1 MKCFGLDFAI
11 CSNWDSLSED
21 SGGRCWGG
29 RTGRQLVRRRSR
41 LKEVL
46 RRGGGREK
54 TRRKLGLRGSEVW
67 NETEE
72 RQNVVITLVGT
83 RIVSFSRVIFSFKN

>member
-1 MKCFGLDFAI
+1 M
-11 CSNWDSLSED
+11 
-21 SGGRCWGG
+21 
-29 RTGRQLVRRRSR
+29 VRRRSR

>member
-1 MKCFGLDFAI
+1 M
-11 CSNWDSLSED
+11 
-21 SGGRCWGG
+21 
-29 RTGRQLVRRRSR
+29 RRRSR